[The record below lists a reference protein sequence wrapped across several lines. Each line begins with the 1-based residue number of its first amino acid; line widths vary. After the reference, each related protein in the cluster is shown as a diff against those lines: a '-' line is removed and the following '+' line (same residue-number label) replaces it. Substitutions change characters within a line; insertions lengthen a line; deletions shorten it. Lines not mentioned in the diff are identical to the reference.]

1 MDSECVSNTVNTC
14 INFYHLCFHFY
25 FFHRNAPQNGAV
37 DLKGNKF
44 KLLSVQNLKISA
56 LEFSLLTDTVQQ
68 TVKSPHDTNFLE
80 KEKHRTPDR
89 NAFFRCSGPGP
100 SRNQLNTAK
109 KQHHTTRVHV
119 HVGCVCVLLFSGNH
133 PERAL

>member
-1 MDSECVSNTVNTC
+1 MDSKCVSNTVNTC

-25 FFHRNAPQNGAV
+25 VFHWSFPQDGAV
-37 DLKGNKF
+37 ESTGNKF
-44 KLLSVQNLKISA
+44 KLLSATKFKISA
-56 LEFSLLTDTVQQ
+56 LRLSPLTDTVHR
-68 TVKSPHDTNFLE
+68 TVKSPHDTKLLE

-89 NAFFRCSGPGP
+89 NAFFRCSGLGP

-109 KQHHTTRVHV
+109 KHHYTTRPR
-119 HVGCVCVLLFSGNH
+119 GMCVLLFSGNH